1 MATNPRRSATR
12 AKRITC
18 RRIIRLRADPSRPL
32 LEIPLG
38 ERCSRQKKAI
48 RDHERSAGARPRGF
62 EAPQRIGG
70 RPCDGTALLNWK
82 RPGGTASPT
91 CPQLPRV
98 SIDGYRTEQPRLM
111 VVVANGQCYAG
122 GMQICPGALMTDG
135 LLDVCLVS
143 DVPRHALI
151 GLLRQVF
158 NGGHVGHPSVKLMR
172 AHHVSIDGPPDCPVH
187 LDGEL
192 VGHLPVELEVAQ
204 RRLPVL
210 VPRRQ
215 S

>member
-1 MATNPRRSATR
+1 LGRLAPEAVPPSCERRLPSNAGASDRGARIGQRPAEGIVIATRRCFAGKEPLMATNPRRSATR

-48 RDHERSAGARPRGF
+48 RDHERSAGARLRRF

-98 SIDGYRTEQPRLM
+98 SIDGYSAL
-111 VVVANGQCYAG
+111 VVPLPSDPAAIRYR
-122 GMQICPGALMTDG
+122 IYKPGF
-135 LLDVCLVS
+135 
-143 DVPRHALI
+143 R
-151 GLLRQVF
+151 
-158 NGGHVGHPSVKLMR
+158 
-172 AHHVSIDGPPDCPVH
+172 
-187 LDGEL
+187 
-192 VGHLPVELEVAQ
+192 EVAPNCGSAC
-204 RRLPVL
+204 RRANE
-210 VPRRQ
+210 
-215 S
+215 